1 MGAITADER
10 RKGSFVFRWVA
21 AVLICLAL
29 AYWGYRFTYYS
40 PKEHLLL
47 ELVGMSTR
55 EVEKSLGTPKRI
67 LTSQEF
73 HKRIRQKNL
82 DWYTKPRSN
91 YSGDVVWY
99 YELAPNKFTFILI
112 QDNIVTDLYVGST

>member
-1 MGAITADER
+1 MGGSKRDGG
-10 RKGSFVFRWVA
+10 RKGVVVIRWVA
-21 AVLICLAL
+21 VVLTCLAL
-29 AYWGYRFTYYS
+29 IYWGYRFTYYS

-73 HKRIRQKNL
+73 HKRIRSKNL
-82 DWYTKPRSN
+82 DWYPKPRSN